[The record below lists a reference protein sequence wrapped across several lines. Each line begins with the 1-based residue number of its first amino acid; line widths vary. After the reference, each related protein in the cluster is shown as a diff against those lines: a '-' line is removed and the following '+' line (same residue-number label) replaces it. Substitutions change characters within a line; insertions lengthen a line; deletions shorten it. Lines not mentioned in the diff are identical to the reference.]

1 MTSRRFYKVMLG
13 RGSSAAGEAR
23 ADGFIGVDYK
33 ADEDLTNQ
41 LPEDWREF
49 NDLWILK
56 FLELGRPNRISAGL
70 AAGQLW
76 TVAKGI
82 QIGDLVLSPT
92 ASNSGELYVGIVTS
106 DYHFRQGE
114 TLPHRRGV
122 DWQPSILKKSDCSD
136 ELRAGLGYG
145 ATVCSLDRYGEEI
158 TRITGTGASPD
169 PIVSRDPLIENASN
183 FVMERHLEDFLVEN
197 WDQTELGAKYDIYI
211 EDGEMVG
218 QQYQTDTGPI
228 DVLAISKD
236 KKVLLVVELKKG
248 RASDNVVGQTLRYM
262 GYVTELAEVGQE
274 VRGAIIAL
282 EDDPRLRR
290 AIQMTPAID
299 FYRYE
304 VQFRLL
310 KH

>member
-1 MTSRRFYKVMLG
+1 MLG
-13 RGSSAAGEAR
+13 RGSAAAGEAR

-41 LPEDWREF
+41 LSEDWREF
-49 NDLWILK
+49 NDLWIPK
-56 FLELGRPNRISAGL
+56 FLEIGRPNRISAGL

-92 ASNSGELYVGIVTS
+92 ASNSGELYIGIVTS

-122 DWQPSILKKSDCSD
+122 DWQPNTLKKSDCSD

-145 ATVCSLDRYGEEI
+145 ATVCSLDRYGDEI
-158 TRITGTGASPD
+158 TRLTGTGVTPD
-169 PIVSRDPLIENASN
+169 PIVSRDPLIENASS

-211 EDGEMVG
+211 EEGEMVG

-262 GYVTELAEVGQE
+262 GYVTELAEAGQE

-310 KH
+310 KR

>member
-1 MTSRRFYKVMLG
+1 MSRHFFKVMLG
-13 RGSSAAGEAR
+13 RGSAAAGEAR
-23 ADGFIGVDYK
+23 ADGFIGADYD

-49 NDLWILK
+49 NELWIPR

-70 AAGQLW
+70 ASGQLW

-82 QIGDLVLSPT
+82 EIGDLVLSPT

-122 DWQPSILKKSDCSD
+122 DWQPNTLKKSECSD

-145 ATVCSLDRYGEEI
+145 STVCSLDRYGDEI
-158 TRITGTGASPD
+158 TRLTGTGASPD

-197 WDQTELGAKYDIYI
+197 WNQTELGGKYDIYV

-262 GYVTELAEVGQE
+262 GYVTELAEAGQE

>member
-41 LPEDWREF
+41 LPEDWLEF
-49 NDLWILK
+49 NDLWIPK

-158 TRITGTGASPD
+158 TRLTGTGASPD

-262 GYVTELAEVGQE
+262 GYVTELAEAGQE

-282 EDDPRLRR
+282 EDDPRLRH

>member
-1 MTSRRFYKVMLG
+1 MTPRRFYKVMLG
-13 RGSSAAGEAR
+13 RGSSAAGKAR
-23 ADGFIGVDYK
+23 AEGFIGVDYS
-33 ADEDLTNQ
+33 ADEDLSNQ
-41 LPEDWREF
+41 LLEDWREF
-49 NDLWILK
+49 NDLWIPK
-56 FLELGRPNRISAGL
+56 FLEMGRPNRISAGL
-70 AAGQLW
+70 ASGQLW

-122 DWQPSILKKSDCSD
+122 DWQPNTLKKSECSD

-145 ATVCSLDRYGEEI
+145 STVCSLDRYGDEI
-158 TRITGTGASPD
+158 TRLTGTGASPD
-169 PIVSRDPLIENASN
+169 PIVSRDPRIENASN

-197 WDQTELGAKYDIYI
+197 WNQTELGEKYDIYV

-262 GYVTELAEVGQE
+262 GYVTELAEAGQE